1 MALTLEFAWYFS
13 AFKISLLWPINN
25 PSFDLQGTSF
35 VWLKCDLDPVLGVF
49 GLGLPWAKTNTGV
62 EGPVWILCAPGCGIK
77 SRQIHFEWEIQWNL
91 SHLESAILC
100 RLTTKIICLSSFLCH
115 LLNLSA
121 GDLSERDIWKQQQW
135 FVAGVSDQHLVCAC
149 PELPF
154 CTGR

>member
-25 PSFDLQGTSF
+25 LSFDLQGTSF
-35 VWLKCDLDPVLGVF
+35 VWLRCNLDPVLGVF
-49 GLGLPWAKTNTGV
+49 GLSLPWAKTNTCV

-77 SRQIHFEWEIQWNL
+77 SRQTHFGWEIQWNL

-100 RLTTKIICLSSFLCH
+100 HLTTEIICSSNFLCH

-121 GDLSERDIWKQQQW
+121 GDFSQRDIWKQQC
-135 FVAGVSDQHLVCAC
+135 FVAGVLDQHLVCAC